1 VKLSLG
7 AGERRIPGFLSVD
20 IDPAFAPDIVADISQ
35 PLDLAYAS
43 VECIFAE
50 EVISQIAPADCLA
63 FFRECRRVLAPGGV
77 LRLLTPDLERFTRA
91 YLERPDW
98 LRAIWHKH
106 VGLPLLCDTAAEVLN
121 LGLRG
126 VGPFV
131 YDRATLRVLAERA
144 GLVLHESSF
153 NSSLHPA
160 MCGLDMRGPEE
171 TLTMYLELTVGA

>member
-1 VKLSLG
+1 MKLSIG

-20 IDPAFAPDIVADISQ
+20 IDAAFGPDIVADIGQ
-35 PLDLAYAS
+35 PLDLPDAS
-43 VECIFAE
+43 VECLFCE
-50 EVISQIAPADCLA
+50 EVISQIAPEACFG
-63 FFRECRRVLAPGGV
+63 FFRECRRVLQPGGV
-77 LRLLTPDLERFTRA
+77 VRILTPDLERFARA

-98 LRAIWHKH
+98 LRAIWHRH

-131 YDRATLRVLAERA
+131 YDRATLRCLAERA

-153 NSSLHPA
+153 NRSLHPA
-160 MCGLDMRGPEE
+160 MRGLDMRGPEE
-171 TLTMYLELTVGA
+171 TLTMYLELTVA

>member
-1 VKLSLG
+1 MKLSIG

-20 IDPAFAPDIVADISQ
+20 IDASFGPDIVADISQ
-35 PLDLAYAS
+35 PLQLPDAS
-43 VECIFAE
+43 VECLFCE
-50 EVISQIAPADCLA
+50 EVISQIPPADCLG
-63 FFRECRRVLAPGGV
+63 FFRECRRVLQPGGV
-77 LRLLTPDLERFTRA
+77 VRVLTPDLERFARA

-98 LRAIWHKH
+98 LRAIWHRH

-131 YDRATLRVLAERA
+131 YDRATLRCLADRA

-153 NSSLHPA
+153 NQSRHPA
-160 MCGLDMRGPEE
+160 LCGLDMRGPEE
-171 TLTMYLELTVGA
+171 TLTMYLELTLA